1 MKSYC
6 IIEMSNINEG
16 IVNDITLKYFT
27 NKEFASKTHKHLE
40 TKTPNVKSKD
50 KKFYRK
56 RMMALT
62 KYLLYDTVN
71 EETDINLDNLP
82 SDIPNLFSS
91 YLKKGIEYFKTQDRV
106 DILQEEYTGVTY
118 KDIDCENKVE
128 NVNTT
133 QQDDIDSKFLKSVR
147 VQQSSTL
154 DNFVHR
160 TVVKKEKTEYPRK
173 KNVNLTD
180 PVLKNKGLGKKKNI
194 DTKYEEGSK
203 DKTEKKK
210 KSKKQ
215 KGNQETEVQPQS
227 K

>member
-1 MKSYC
+1 
-6 IIEMSNINEG
+6 MSNVNDG

-40 TKTPNVKSKD
+40 TKTPNIKSKD

-56 RMMALT
+56 RVLALT
-62 KYLLYDTVN
+62 KYLLYDTVS
-71 EETDINLDNLP
+71 EEVDMDLDNLP
-82 SDIPNLFSS
+82 SDIPILFSS
-91 YLKKGIEYFKTQDRV
+91 YLKKSIDYFKTQDRA
-106 DILQEEYTGVTY
+106 DILQQEYSGVINKESEYEEINNL
-118 KDIDCENKVE
+118 D
-128 NVNTT
+128 T
-133 QQDDIDSKFLKSVR
+133 QETDEIDSKFLKSVR

-154 DNFVHR
+154 DNFVQR
-160 TVVKKEKTEYPRK
+160 TIVKKEKTEYPRK

-180 PVLKNKGLGKKKNI
+180 PILKNKGLGKKKNI

-215 KGNQETEVQPQS
+215 KRNQETEM
-227 K
+227 

>member
-1 MKSYC
+1 M
-6 IIEMSNINEG
+6 
-16 IVNDITLKYFT
+16 
-27 NKEFASKTHKHLE
+27 
-40 TKTPNVKSKD
+40 
-50 KKFYRK
+50 
-56 RMMALT
+56 
-62 KYLLYDTVN
+62 
-71 EETDINLDNLP
+71 
-82 SDIPNLFSS
+82 
-91 YLKKGIEYFKTQDRV
+91 KKGIEYFKTQDRV

>member
-1 MKSYC
+1 
-6 IIEMSNINEG
+6 MSNINEG

-40 TKTPNVKSKD
+40 TKTPNIKSKD

-62 KYLLYDTVN
+62 KYLLYGTVN
-71 EETDINLDNLP
+71 EEVDINLDNLP
-82 SDIPNLFSS
+82 SDIPVLFSS
-91 YLKKGIEYFKTQDRV
+91 YLKKSIDYFKTQDRA
-106 DILQEEYTGVTY
+106 DILQEEYADVTY
-118 KDIDCENKVE
+118 KDTNYENKE
-128 NVNTT
+128 EIVNIT
-133 QQDDIDSKFLKSVR
+133 QQDDIDSKFLKNVR

-154 DNFVHR
+154 DNFVQR

-215 KGNQETEVQPQS
+215 KGNQETEMQPQP